1 MGEILKYDV
10 AIIGGG
16 PGGSHAAT
24 LLAQAGKRVAVIEME
39 EYPRFHIGES
49 LLPASMPLLKK
60 TGFYDVLNS
69 GKYITKYGARFIDYQ
84 SDDQVYFGFEDG
96 LNPDIPTAFEVPR
109 AEFDKDLLAFAK
121 AAGADIY
128 QPEKVL
134 ELDFSVDGVK
144 LQTDKHRFEA
154 DYLMDVTG
162 RDSFIGKRLK
172 MRNVNADLNNV
183 AVFAHYRGVK
193 RREGKQEGDI
203 TVGLLPDASWTWII
217 PFKGEITSVGVVASA
232 KFAGAPDLQKYLR
245 DSLLKSA
252 VVSEMMSDAVQVG
265 NFHSVGNYSHTC
277 TQFYGDRWIC
287 SGDAAVFLDP
297 VFSSGVHMSLSSSTF
312 AAEKILAAFDGKRSL
327 TEEDLGPAYEAKVR
341 LGAGRFKNLI
351 MLFYE
356 GKFVAKMNKMVNRE
370 FMLKG
375 FTSALAGDVWNEN
388 NYLFQKKVL

>member
-1 MGEILKYDV
+1 MSEVLKYDV
-10 AIIGGG
+10 VVMGGG

-24 LLAQAGKRVAVIEME
+24 TLAQAGKRVAVIEME

-60 TGFYDVLNS
+60 TGFYDVLND
-69 GKYITKYGARFIDYQ
+69 GRYITKYGARFIDYQ
-84 SDDQVYFGFEDG
+84 SDDQVYFGFADG
-96 LNPDIPTAFEVPR
+96 LNPDIPTAFEVER
-109 AEFDKDLLAFAK
+109 EWLDKDMLAFAAK
-121 AAGADIY
+121 AGADVY

-134 ELDFSVDGVK
+134 ELDLMADGVRI
-144 LQTDKHRFEA
+144 QTDKHRFEA
-154 DYLMDVTG
+154 GYVMDVTG
-162 RDSFIGKRLK
+162 RDSLIGKRLK

-183 AVFAHYRGVK
+183 AVFAHYKNVK
-193 RREGKQEGDI
+193 RREGKHEGDI

-232 KFAGAPDLQKYLR
+232 RFAGTPDLQKYLR
-245 DSLLKSA
+245 DNLLKSKTVA
-252 VVSEMMSDAVQVG
+252 DMMTDAVQVG

-277 TQFYGDRWIC
+277 TKFFGERWIC

-312 AAEKILAAFDGKRSL
+312 ACEKILAAFGDNRPL
-327 TEEDLGPAYEAKVR
+327 TDADLGPAYEAKVR

-351 MLFYE
+351 MLFYQ
-356 GKFVAKMNKMVNRE
+356 GHFVAKMNKMADRE

-375 FTSALAGDVWNEN
+375 FTSALAGDVWNEGN
-388 NYLFQKKVL
+388 FLFQKKVL